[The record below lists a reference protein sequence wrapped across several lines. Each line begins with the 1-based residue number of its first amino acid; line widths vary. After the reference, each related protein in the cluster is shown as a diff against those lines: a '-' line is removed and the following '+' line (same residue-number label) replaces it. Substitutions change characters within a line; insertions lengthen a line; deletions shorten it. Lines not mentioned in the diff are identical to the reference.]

1 MNNDQEILNS
11 LLERLGNPAGAPLTA
26 HEAQWIEDFRQRY
39 PFFTIPT
46 TTGGI
51 DAEPSL
57 RDVVTAPSPEAL
69 ARLRGQEE
77 ASRFDNFYP
86 KEKPQATPS
95 TNSAIDDFLS
105 TYGHRSDEEDQLLER
120 LIFNPV
126 PDYAQQ
132 LASEEAGS
140 LPSAESASVDDNSQD
155 SLINRFILSHHSTPD
170 QTPVAA
176 EKPAKPA
183 KKSQTQPADGLLSES
198 LAKIYIKTRRYEQ
211 AYEILNGLSLRFPE
225 KSSYFADQLRFLQKL
240 ILNEQRR
247 KIENNHRKINPNP

>member
-11 LLERLGNPAGAPLTA
+11 LLERLGQPGAAPLTA
-26 HEAQWIEDFRQRY
+26 DELQWIEDFRQRY
-39 PFFTIPT
+39 PFFAIPSAIAAKD
-46 TTGGI
+46 G
-51 DAEPSL
+51 EPSL
-57 RDVVTAPSPEAL
+57 QETVTAPSPDAL
-69 ARLRGQEE
+69 ARLRGNAE

-86 KEKPQATPS
+86 ADKAPATPT

-105 TYGHRSDEEDQLLER
+105 TYGHRTSEEDQLLER

-132 LASEEAGS
+132 LASEEASS
-140 LPSAESASVDDNSQD
+140 LPTAESAAADDNSQD

-170 QTPVAA
+170 QTPVAT
-176 EKPAKPA
+176 EKPAKPE
-183 KKSQTQPADGLLSES
+183 KKSQTQPADGLLSVS
-198 LAKIYIKTRRYEQ
+198 LAKIYIKTHRYEQ

-240 ILNEQRR
+240 IRNEQAR
-247 KIENNHRKINPNP
+247 KVEQTIEK